1 MTNTSWVQVKVSHK
15 HWPNCTVS
23 RWATH
28 SLNASLLR
36 KHQGLES
43 LPLPGNCATSGGRES
58 YSSSTS
64 SGCSPEALWVCKM
77 QMLSLTSSN
86 SITVFSKHQLQDTG
100 GKWMFLLFQGYDE
113 LPKNLHTNSS
123 IFLDVIT
130 GRKLW
135 EATVLVTS
143 RLGQMNS
150 SKVCSPIEI
159 LGFTEKDIQSF
170 LESNIHNDPFLLAST
185 SLVTPRSIA

>member
-1 MTNTSWVQVKVSHK
+1 MLRIFLIFYLDNHLASCWSYTVIAIAIKSSWGNFSFAQTVLTSCRAIATTREHWKIVSSKLVVMFVNFSYTSVTNNSWVQVKVSHK

-36 KHQGLES
+36 KHQGWES

-86 SITVFSKHQLQDTG
+86 SIVVFSKHQLQDTG
-100 GKWMFLLFQGYDE
+100 GK
-113 LPKNLHTNSS
+113 
-123 IFLDVIT
+123 
-130 GRKLW
+130 
-135 EATVLVTS
+135 
-143 RLGQMNS
+143 
-150 SKVCSPIEI
+150 
-159 LGFTEKDIQSF
+159 
-170 LESNIHNDPFLLAST
+170 
-185 SLVTPRSIA
+185 